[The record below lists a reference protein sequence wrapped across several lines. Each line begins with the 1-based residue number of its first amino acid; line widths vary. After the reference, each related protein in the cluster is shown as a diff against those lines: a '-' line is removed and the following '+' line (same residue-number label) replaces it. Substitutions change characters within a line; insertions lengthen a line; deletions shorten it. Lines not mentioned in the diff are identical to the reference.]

1 MNKTLISVVVPVY
14 NAAAYLDDCVRSIL
28 AQTWQ
33 NWELLL
39 VDDGSPDAC
48 PALCDHWAAQDPR
61 IRVLH
66 KPNGGVSSARNA
78 GIDAAQGDYL
88 AFVDADDWVEP
99 AYLQVLYE
107 GVQLADVSLCGV
119 DTGVPAPPL
128 VEETVTLETLRR
140 TPSRYTDLHY
150 VNYSV
155 NKLFRVETLR
165 RYHIR
170 MPETMHR
177 SEDVYFVNSYLM
189 HCQTLHAASAN
200 LYHYRP
206 NPASATHSFYEGV
219 CRDEGI
225 IMEVQYNF
233 FHPCELSAEEENAY
247 RVWEYGKVLAILR
260 YIIGCASKRRRQKIF
275 VNDFI
280 QIERVKTLLENPPK
294 ETGKRGRI
302 MALLVKKSESSFAVL
317 LFKYLW
323 GL

>member
-1 MNKTLISVVVPVY
+1 MNDTLISVVVPVY

-260 YIIGCASKRRRQKIF
+260 YIVKYAPDRSVRTQVLK
-275 VNDFI
+275 DFLG
-280 QIERVKTLLENPPK
+280 RSSTKTLLTSPPK
-294 ETGKRGRI
+294 ETGKKGRI
-302 MALLVKKSESSFAVL
+302 LAWFVRKNQYIQLALFMKS
-317 LFKYLW
+317 LW
-323 GL
+323 G